1 MRQSSSISEPAV
13 VDPGF
18 STHSMSACFS
28 SRARVRALL
37 DVEAALALASAD
49 TGVLAPELAE
59 EIAHVCATIDVDA
72 DDVLS
77 DGWERGT
84 PVLSLLD
91 VVRPALSPEAAAL
104 ISHGATTQDIVD
116 TGMQLQ
122 IRSALGLIEAD
133 LTRLADR
140 LVALAIEHRATP
152 MIGRTFLQHAR
163 PTTFGL
169 RTAQW
174 LDPVVS
180 HLVAVRAAQSDCA
193 IQLGG
198 PVGTLDELGLG
209 AGARLAA
216 RLDLIEPVT
225 PWHGDRTRIAGVVAL
240 IVQLSR
246 TMAKIATDI
255 AILSSSDIA
264 EVRMRE
270 GGSSSMAGKRN
281 PIDSVRANAAADA
294 CVGAASSVAAAR
306 PIELERGIGGW
317 HVEWF
322 TIPIVFMTGAAALDA
337 IVRAIESLEVD
348 AAAMMRNVGE
358 VETGRAVESA
368 ARLVDRILERVG
380 PLLSPGGAS

>member
-1 MRQSSSISEPAV
+1 V

-18 STHSMSACFS
+18 STRAMSACFS

-49 TGVLAPELAE
+49 AGILAPEFAD

-72 DDVLS
+72 EDVLR

-91 VVRPALSPEAAAL
+91 VVRPALSPEAAPA
-104 ISHGATTQDIVD
+104 IGHGATTQDLVD

-122 IRSALGLIEAD
+122 IRNALGFIEAD
-133 LTRLADR
+133 LTGLADR
-140 LVALAIEHRATP
+140 LVALATEHRATP

-169 RTAQW
+169 RAAQW
-174 LDPVVS
+174 LDPVVG
-180 HLVAVRAAQSDCA
+180 HLVAVRAARSDCA

-209 AGARLAA
+209 VGGRLAA
-216 RLDLIEPVT
+216 RLDLIEPVA
-225 PWHGDRTRIAGVVAL
+225 PWHGDRTRISGVVAL

-246 TMAKIATDI
+246 TMAKIAMDV

-264 EVRMRE
+264 EVRVRA

-281 PIDSVRANAAADA
+281 PIDSVRAIAAADA
-294 CVGAASSVAAAR
+294 CVGAASSVTAAR
-306 PIELERGIGGW
+306 PIELERGVGGW

-322 TIPIVFMTGAAALDA
+322 SVPVVFMTGAAAVEA
-337 IVRAIESLEVD
+337 MARAVESLEVD

-358 VETGRAVESA
+358 VVSDRTVESA
-368 ARLVDRILERVG
+368 ARLVDRIVERVRPSLG
-380 PLLSPGGAS
+380 PAGGS